1 MRMVTASNVTFLTVA
16 IYLLDLGIKI
26 VALGLVPEGRR
37 PSSATAW
44 LLLILFLPVIGLLA
58 FWLIGSPFV
67 DRGRRRQQAAA
78 GEVISGALTAETN
91 DLLPVPAGSTLNT
104 SWYSIGDWGGCPL
117 SAATRPISSAT
128 TTSRSRPWHA
138 RSAPPNDTYTSSS
151 TS

>member
-1 MRMVTASNVTFLTVA
+1 VLRYGEEIGRLLLTVPGYSAYVLTFRCGTHQTIRMVTATNVTFLTVA

-78 GEVISGALTAETN
+78 GEVISGALTAETQRS
-91 DLLPVPAGSTLNT
+91 PARPRRVHTQYPRGAQ
-104 SWYSIGDWGGCPL
+104 
-117 SAATRPISSAT
+117 SAAWVASLC
-128 TTSRSRPWHA
+128 
-138 RSAPPNDTYTSSS
+138 
-151 TS
+151 